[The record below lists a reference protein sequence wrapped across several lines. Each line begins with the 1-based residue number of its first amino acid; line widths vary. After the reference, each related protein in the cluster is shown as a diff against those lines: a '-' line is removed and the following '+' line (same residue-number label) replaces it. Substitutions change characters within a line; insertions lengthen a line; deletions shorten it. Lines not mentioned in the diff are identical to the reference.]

1 MLTGRYMRRLGS
13 VVKWIIPM
21 LLAFVLLFGSTGCV
35 KPKPA
40 ETLAFEVVEGTTKA
54 AEIAE
59 TLSPENVSSSEDT
72 QPGQETSEEPE
83 TEQTEASEAEA
94 ETETEASETEAAET
108 KTPETEAPET
118 KAPETKAPETKAAAG
133 ASVTEDGEYTSKEEV
148 AEYIHLYGHLPDNF
162 ITKKEAKALGW
173 EGGDSLGRLA
183 PGKSIGGDR
192 FGNYEG
198 QLPDKKGRKYTE
210 CDIDYKGKKRN
221 AKRIIFSNDGLIFY
235 TEDHYKTFE
244 QLY

>member
-1 MLTGRYMRRLGS
+1 MLTANYTKRLAS
-13 VVKWIIPM
+13 VVKWMFPL
-21 LLAFVLLFGSTGCV
+21 LLAVVLLFGSAGCGKSGAQETKAPQTEATTAV
-35 KPKPA
+35 FELIETA
-40 ETLAFEVVEGTTKA
+40 AEAAEETLQEQASEGQRPDEPAVTESA
-54 AEIAE
+54 AEA
-59 TLSPENVSSSEDT
+59 
-72 QPGQETSEEPE
+72 EEPE
-83 TEQTEASEAEA
+83 ETDEPEEQAEPETTEAFTQA
-94 ETETEASETEAAET
+94 
-108 KTPETEAPET
+108 EAPET
-118 KAPETKAPETKAAAG
+118 E

-198 QLPDKKGRKYTE
+198 QLPDRKGRKYTE

>member
-59 TLSPENVSSSEDT
+59 TQSPDTVSSSEDT
-72 QPGQETSEEPE
+72 QPGQDTSEEPE
-83 TEQTEASEAEA
+83 TEQTEASEVE
-94 ETETEASETEAAET
+94 SET
-108 KTPETEAPET
+108 ETEAPET
-118 KAPETKAPETKAAAG
+118 EAAETKAPETKAAAG

>member
-59 TLSPENVSSSEDT
+59 TLSPEIVSSSEDT
-72 QPGQETSEEPE
+72 QPGQETSEKQE

-94 ETETEASETEAAET
+94 ETETEAPETETAAET
-108 KTPETEAPET
+108 LS
-118 KAPETKAPETKAAAG
+118 PETKAPETKAAAG